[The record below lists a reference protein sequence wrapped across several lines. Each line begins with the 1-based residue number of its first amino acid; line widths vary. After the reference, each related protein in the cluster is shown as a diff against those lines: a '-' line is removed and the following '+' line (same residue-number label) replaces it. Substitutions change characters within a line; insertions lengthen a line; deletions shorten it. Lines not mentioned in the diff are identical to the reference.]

1 MDFKSIHGEALNLP
15 LDDRAKLEEKLL
27 LSFDLSTE
35 EKAKDL
41 WLVEAQRRAGEIDS
55 GDIQPIPAE
64 DVLRKARAL
73 LR

>member
-35 EKAKDL
+35 EKTKDL

>member
-1 MDFKSIHGEALNLP
+1 MDFKAIHDEALNLP
-15 LDDRAKLEEKLL
+15 LDDRAKLAEKLL
-27 LSFDLSTE
+27 LSLDLSTE
-35 EKAKDL
+35 EEAKDL

-64 DVLRKARAL
+64 EVLRKARAL